1 MSDLSKSSI
10 FLPAAIQMNLNA
22 AETDVKY
29 VAVDITCSFV
39 ISILM
44 RFIFCL
50 LSFCWGSETSA
61 QMAQKV
67 GHETDY

>member
-50 LSFCWGSETSA
+50 LSFC
-61 QMAQKV
+61 
-67 GHETDY
+67 